1 MRYEGY
7 RKCGICAFGFRGL
20 GVYRRCRILPKLPKV
35 SKIMAQNLERAII
48 LHAFGVQVAF
58 MAWGFG
64 SPGRILELVV
74 AVEIM

>member
-1 MRYEGY
+1 
-7 RKCGICAFGFRGL
+7 
-20 GVYRRCRILPKLPKV
+20 
-35 SKIMAQNLERAII
+35 MAQNLERAII